1 MYEREFVC
9 VRERTKRELLE
20 CFGVDNVR
28 EKKRKKES
36 EGRDNGE
43 DKQVGFV
50 KENRSRHMCLQV

>member
-20 CFGVDNVR
+20 CSGVDNVR
-28 EKKRKKES
+28 EKERKKEN
-36 EGRDNGE
+36 EGRDNRE

-50 KENRSRHMCLQV
+50 KENTEFFF